1 MFSPT
6 ATNLAFNNISFKSIF
21 VFNSKLLSAFTDQIK
36 EIFSPSGLL
45 STSEGFEY
53 RSEQQEMAINV
64 AQQLQS
70 GSHQIIEA
78 PTGTGKSY
86 AYLVP
91 SILFAI
97 ENKRKAI
104 ISTRTINLQEQ
115 LIKKDIPFI
124 KDLLGIDFKFEIL
137 KGRRNYI
144 CSNRLNAALLKKSS
158 LFMDDEQELLHKI
171 YDFVQKNDSGELQD
185 LDFLSKDRSFGS
197 VWESIYAEEGICTS
211 RSCGGH
217 NGEAPACYFQR
228 AKQKVK
234 DADLAIVNHA
244 LLFTLFGISSM
255 NQPGFIF
262 ADDFVIFDEC
272 HSIERVAAEN
282 ISESVS
288 REQIRY
294 WLNRMYNP
302 RSKKGF
308 YSGAHYQ
315 SIHRLVRKLID
326 ENDFFFGEIQ
336 RYVREHYLS
345 KAASSVVRILEP
357 LNIVMQFTETL
368 DELIKEIKRTSQ
380 TASNTNEENEIKNFG
395 LKFLFFK
402 ENIRNFMLQRKEQH
416 VYWVEFSGK
425 ARKNISLKFSPI
437 DMAEFFRTNVFS
449 ENRLCLMTSA
459 TLTIGDSMEF
469 FQSSIGAENVKT
481 LVLDSPF
488 DLNEQIE
495 VRIDSSMPEPS
506 QKNFSAT
513 AEMFADSPYETV
525 LKEKVYDYILRTG
538 GGALVLCTN
547 FKVMNKLSYSLNEKL
562 AGSGIKVFT
571 QGEGLTSNNLLKSFK
586 DDTNS
591 VLLGVDSFWM
601 GVDVP
606 GESLRNVII
615 TRLPFETPDQPIVE
629 AKMELIQ
636 ASGGNPFYSY
646 SLPSAIL
653 KFRQGMGR
661 LIRNKTDKGTIVI
674 LDRRILTARYGRYF
688 IEALP
693 NRNFIKD

>member
-1 MFSPT
+1 
-6 ATNLAFNNISFKSIF
+6 
-21 VFNSKLLSAFTDQIK
+21 VFTDQIK
-36 EIFSPSGLL
+36 EIFSSKGLL
-45 STSEGFEY
+45 SSSEGFEY
-53 RSEQQEMAINV
+53 RQQQQQMALDV

-91 SILFAI
+91 SIIFAK

-115 LIKKDIPFI
+115 LSKKDIPFI

-171 YDFVQKNDSGELQD
+171 YDFVQKNDRGELQD
-185 LDFLSKDRSFGS
+185 LDFLSKDRAFNS

-211 RSCGGH
+211 RSCMPPGGYGSGA
-217 NGEAPACYFQR
+217 NAASCFFQR
-228 AKQKVK
+228 AKQRVK
-234 DADLAIVNHA
+234 EADLVIVNHA

-272 HSIERVAAEN
+272 HAIERVAAEN

-308 YSGAHYQ
+308 YSNSSYP
-315 SIHRLVRKLID
+315 SIHRLVKKLID

-336 RYVREHYLS
+336 RFVRENYKS
-345 KAASSVVRILEP
+345 KAASSEVRMLEP
-357 LNIVMQFTETL
+357 VNTDLSFTEVL
-368 DELIKEIKRTSQ
+368 DELIKEIKRTAQ
-380 TASNTNEENEIKNFG
+380 TAGNTNEENEIKNFG

-437 DMAEFFRTNVFS
+437 DMAEFFRTNVFN

-469 FQSSIGAENVKT
+469 FQSSIGAENIKT
-481 LVLDSPF
+481 CVLDSPF

-495 VRIDSSMPEPS
+495 VHINESMPEPS
-506 QKNFSAT
+506 QKNSAAYGDAFS
-513 AEMFADSPYETV
+513 DSPYETV
-525 LKEKVYDYILRTG
+525 LKEKVYEYILKTG
-538 GGALVLCTN
+538 GGVLVLCTN

-636 ASGGNPFYSY
+636 ANGGNPFYNY

-661 LIRNKTDKGTIVI
+661 LIRNKTDKGIIVI

-693 NRNFIKD
+693 NRDFIKD

>member
-1 MFSPT
+1 
-6 ATNLAFNNISFKSIF
+6 
-21 VFNSKLLSAFTDQIK
+21 
-36 EIFSPSGLL
+36 
-45 STSEGFEY
+45 
-53 RSEQQEMAINV
+53 MALDV

-91 SILFAI
+91 AILFAK

-115 LIKKDIPFI
+115 LSKKDIPFI

-171 YDFVQKNDSGELQD
+171 YDFVQKNDRGELQD
-185 LDFLSKDRSFGS
+185 LDFLSKDHAFHS

-211 RSCGGH
+211 RSCMPPGGYGSGA
-217 NGEAPACYFQR
+217 NAASCFFQR
-228 AKQKVK
+228 AKQRVK
-234 DADLAIVNHA
+234 EADLVIVNHA

-308 YSGAHYQ
+308 YSNANYPG
-315 SIHRLVRKLID
+315 IHRLVRKLID
-326 ENDFFFGEIQ
+326 ENDFFFGEVQ
-336 RYVREHYLS
+336 RYVREHYKS
-345 KAASSVVRILEP
+345 KAASSEVRMLEP
-357 LNIVMQFTETL
+357 VNIDISFTEVL
-368 DELIKEIKRTSQ
+368 DELIKEIKRSAQ
-380 TASNTNEENEIKNFG
+380 TAGNANEENEIKNFG

-416 VYWVEFSGK
+416 VYWVEFSGR

-437 DMAEFFRTNVFS
+437 DMAEFFRTNVFN

-481 LVLDSPF
+481 CVLDSPF

-495 VRIDSSMPEPS
+495 VHINESMPEPS
-506 QKNFSAT
+506 QKNSGAYGD
-513 AEMFADSPYETV
+513 AFADSPYETV
-525 LKEKVYDYILRTG
+525 LKEKVYEYILKTG
-538 GGALVLCTN
+538 GGVLVLCTN

-571 QGEGLTSNNLLKSFK
+571 QGEGLTSNNLLRSFK

-629 AKMELIQ
+629 AKMEMIQ
-636 ASGGNPFYSY
+636 ANGGNPFYNY

-661 LIRNKTDKGTIVI
+661 LIRNKTDKGIIVI

-693 NRNFIKD
+693 NRDFIKD